1 MLIEF
6 RVRNYR
12 SLRDDTI
19 LSMVASADKTFKDT
33 NVQEAGIR
41 SLPGILRTAGIYGA
55 NAAGKTNIIRA
66 MALMRMLV
74 LQSAALQPG
83 QQLNVQPFMLDPSFR
98 DQPTEFE
105 VTFLLENVRYQYGF
119 GINKERVLGEWLNV
133 YKTAQPQNWYTR
145 TYHPELGQDEYK
157 FGSHFQGQRQVWRA
171 STRPNALF
179 LSVAVQLN
187 SDQLKPIFD
196 WFTNGVSVFEGGGVP
211 FFNNIPPLD
220 LTLSAIQKAPG
231 EDNPITQFLLPAD
244 TSISKIGIEKKKG
257 IHRSFHLDAATGKLG
272 QIDKEKENLVPQFFH
287 SSPKGSATFEFPDE
301 SEGFQRLFVMAGPLF
316 EILRGGCVLFID
328 EVGRSLHALLVKRLI
343 MMFQDSSENR
353 ASAQL
358 IFTTHD
364 TSLLGAELLRRDQI
378 WLVEKDEDQASR
390 LYPLSDFSPRR
401 NEALEKGYL
410 EGRYGGIP
418 VLKKSNL
425 LKNAEE

>member
-33 NVQEAGIR
+33 NVQETGIR

-98 DQPTEFE
+98 DKPTEFE
-105 VTFLLENVRYQYGF
+105 VTFLLKNVRYQYGF
-119 GINKERVLGEWLNV
+119 VINKERVLGEWLNV

-145 TYHPELGQDEYK
+145 TYNPELGQDEYK

-187 SDQLKPIFD
+187 SDQLKPLFD

-211 FFNNIPPLD
+211 FFNNIHPLD
-220 LTLSAIQKAPG
+220 LTLSAIQQAPG

-244 TSISKIGIEKKKG
+244 TSIAKIGIEKKKG
-257 IHRSFHLDAATGKLG
+257 ISRSFRLDTATGKLD
-272 QIDKEKENLVPQFFH
+272 QVEEEKESLVPHFLH

-328 EVGRSLHALLVKRLI
+328 ELDRSLHALLVQRLI
-343 MMFQDSSENR
+343 MMFQDSSENGP
-353 ASAQL
+353 SAQL
-358 IFTTHD
+358 IYTTHN
-364 TSLLGAELLRRDQI
+364 TSLLGAQLLRRDQI
-378 WLVEKDEDQASR
+378 WLVEKDEDQASG

-401 NEALEKGYL
+401 NEALEKAYL

-418 VLKKSNL
+418 ILKKSNL
-425 LKNAEE
+425 LGNAEK